1 MRSRCLRFLTGGSLL
16 LTACS
21 AGGANPD
28 TQVSNPET
36 ESPTPGTVA
45 IEPVPCEELE
55 LAILTVAPTRAE
67 LRSAFGEPDSAAT
80 ETEPNRHVEGAADS
94 LFVVHYPGLVVSI
107 RKPEGGEDMADR
119 VEVTAPRYIRYP
131 WLAPGASAQQV
142 EASLGD
148 PTDGDPERLTYNC
161 NLGADQPVTF
171 QLRDGRVTAV
181 TIEYYVD

>member
-1 MRSRCLRFLTGGSLL
+1 HASTCAADPPRRRRARAAATRNVGSRRFTPICDACPTSTWTSTTSSSSLSPATHCTATSLRRTASYSRSAAQWTIHRSSGWWAVRSRCLRFLTGGSLL

-67 LRSAFGEPDSAAT
+67 L
-80 ETEPNRHVEGAADS
+80 
-94 LFVVHYPGLVVSI
+94 
-107 RKPEGGEDMADR
+107 
-119 VEVTAPRYIRYP
+119 
-131 WLAPGASAQQV
+131 
-142 EASLGD
+142 
-148 PTDGDPERLTYNC
+148 
-161 NLGADQPVTF
+161 
-171 QLRDGRVTAV
+171 
-181 TIEYYVD
+181 